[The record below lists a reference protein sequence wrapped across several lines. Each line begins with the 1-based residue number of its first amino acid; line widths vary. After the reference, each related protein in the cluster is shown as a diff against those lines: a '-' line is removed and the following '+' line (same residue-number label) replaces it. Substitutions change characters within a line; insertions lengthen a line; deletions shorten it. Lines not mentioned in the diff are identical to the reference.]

1 MYLVAG
7 LALAGS
13 TPVDVAGKAF
23 SLPVWVGGE
32 VVGDRVGVGGLARE
46 FGF

>member
-1 MYLVAG
+1 MYLVPG
-7 LALAGS
+7 LALAGP
-13 TPVDVAGKAF
+13 TPVHVAGKAF

-32 VVGDRVGVGGLARE
+32 VVGDRVGVGGLTRE

>member
-1 MYLVAG
+1 MYLSPG

-13 TPVDVAGKAF
+13 APVHVAGKAF
-23 SLPVWVGGE
+23 SLPVWVVWG
-32 VVGDRVGVGGLARE
+32 VVGDRVGVGGLTRE